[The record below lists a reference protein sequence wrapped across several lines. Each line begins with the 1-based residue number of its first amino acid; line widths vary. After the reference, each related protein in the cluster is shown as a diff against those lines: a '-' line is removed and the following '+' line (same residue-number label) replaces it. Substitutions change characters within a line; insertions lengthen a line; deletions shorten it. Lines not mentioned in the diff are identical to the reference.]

1 MSQAFVTVIVPF
13 PAERALRVNQEL
25 DRLGELDSLA
35 YRSLRNALMAG
46 EAGVHFMSILVVPA
60 EKKSKS
66 AHLVIEVSGDGAA
79 PEVVRRLAESIPLE
93 LRAILDA
100 TLKGPAE
107 EAALDRFLERHRR
120 EFRPAIGPHSGL
132 CFSGT
137 PDMSV
142 KRIRRE
148 AALACHI
155 RAILDTMAPGSAY
168 SRLQAVRKV
177 VFEDPDWKWAFV
189 AEPISGVSGPPKG
202 FQPFAYVAALLRDF
216 AWPLPLIALAL
227 VAACRA
233 LLDMSWAGA
242 SVIGVT
248 GTLILAATFAISIY
262 VRLRRDEERD
272 VPFDREPEQRVMEQ
286 IVAREDR
293 TGCVQN
299 HLAGVSVMKP
309 GWVRYFTLLGALW
322 AIRQGGRGS
331 RPGFL
336 GKIGSIHFARWV
348 RLPGT
353 KQLVFMS
360 NYDGSWE
367 SYLEDFIAR
376 LRQGLTSV
384 WSNTLNFPRTTNLIR
399 GGAEDGARFKR
410 WARRQQMPT
419 RLWFS
424 AYPELT
430 AHRIRLNALVRHG
443 FASAADEEEAAKW
456 LAHFGYAGRDSLE
469 MREIPTL
476 AFGGLGKLRYAHC
489 MLITL
494 PHGGATDVER
504 SRTWLRSISKQ
515 VSYGDRMLKERALVV
530 GLTGRGMVKLGLDGA
545 SLASFP
551 DAFRQGMDHPQRRR
565 ALGDTGPHWVWD
577 SPAVDAVLLV
587 YVNDQARLQPEIA
600 HECRN
605 LARLGCAVSR
615 NIPMAPLQPT
625 EPFGFTDGIS
635 QPIMRGTVRGSREAD
650 RLNTVNPGEL
660 VLGYRDNLGIVA
672 PSPRMGGRDIGRNGT
687 FLVVRHLEQDA
698 RGFDQYLQNEAARLI
713 AVQDPRVPTNDVVKL
728 AEWIGAKML
737 GRWRDGSSLVRNP
750 EASAGRKKRP
760 FADNAFLY
768 GREDPD
774 GLRCPFGA
782 HIRRANPRE
791 SLDPGSEVQID
802 ISNRHRILRV
812 GRNYEPAAGANPG
825 LLFMCVN
832 ADIERQFEFLQQ
844 SWILGANFH
853 GLENEVD
860 PIIGCT
866 QREMIVP
873 TPSGPLRLRNLGE
886 FVRVL
891 GGGYFFM
898 PGRSALAELC
908 AKRSTA
914 AARRQAASLLAARA

>member
-13 PAERALRVNQEL
+13 PAERTGRVNQDLDALGDPAGAPYGMLRAEL
-25 DRLGELDSLA
+25 NKEGHA
-35 YRSLRNALMAG
+35 F
-46 EAGVHFMSILVVPA
+46 VHFMSIVVVDA
-60 EKKSKS
+60 EKKGRP
-66 AHLVIEVSGDGAA
+66 AHLVIEVSGDGTARK
-79 PEVVRRLAESIPLE
+79 VVRRLAEAIPNQ
-93 LRAILDA
+93 LRGILDA

-107 EAALDRFLERHRR
+107 DAPLGRFLERHRR
-120 EFRPAIGPHSGL
+120 SFRPAIGRHSGL
-132 CFSGT
+132 YFSGT
-137 PDMSV
+137 TDLPV
-142 KRIRRE
+142 ERIRWE

-168 SRLQAVRKV
+168 SKLQAIRKAL
-177 VFEDPDWKWAFV
+177 FEDPARKWAFV
-189 AEPISGVSGPPKG
+189 AEPIAGVSGPPKG
-202 FQPFAYVAALLRDF
+202 FEPFAYVAALLRDF
-216 AWPLPLIALAL
+216 AWPLPFVALAL
-227 VAACRA
+227 AAACRMLGA
-233 LLDMSWAGA
+233 GWPGASMFGIAGA
-242 SVIGVT
+242 
-248 GTLILAATFAISIY
+248 LILAAAFAMWIY
-262 VRLRRDEERD
+262 VLLRRDEKRD
-272 VPFDREPEQRVMEQ
+272 VPFDREPDPRVMQQ
-286 IVAREDR
+286 IVEREDR

-299 HLAGVSVMKP
+299 HLVGVSVMKP
-309 GWVRYFTLLGALW
+309 GVARYFTLLAALW
-322 AIRQGGRGS
+322 VIRQGGRDS

-336 GKIGSIHFARWV
+336 DKIGSIHFARWV

-353 KQLVFMS
+353 RQLVFLS

-384 WSNTLNFPRTTNLIR
+384 WSNTLNFPKTTNLYL
-399 GGAEDGARFKR
+399 GGAEDGSRFKR
-410 WARRQQMPT
+410 WARRQQIPT

-430 AHRIRLNALVRHG
+430 AHRIRLNALIRHG

-476 AFGGLGKLRYAHC
+476 AFGGLSKLLYSRC

-494 PHGGATDVER
+494 PHGNHDDSER
-504 SRTWLRSISKQ
+504 SRAWLRSISERL
-515 VSYGDRMLKERALVV
+515 SYGDRMPKERALVV

-551 DAFRQGMDHPQRRR
+551 DAFRQGMDHPQRMR
-565 ALGDTGPHWVWD
+565 ALGDTGAWAWD
-577 SPAVDAVLLV
+577 PRAVDAVLLV
-587 YVNDQARLQPEIA
+587 YVNDKERLQGEVD

-605 LARLGCAVSR
+605 LVRLGCAVNR
-615 NIPMAPLQPT
+615 HILLEPLQPR
-625 EPFGFTDGIS
+625 EPFGFIDGIS
-635 QPIMRGTVRGSREAD
+635 QPIMRGTVRGSRDAD
-650 RLNTVNPGEL
+650 RLNTVNPGEM

-672 PSPRMGGRDIGRNGT
+672 PSPRMCGRDIGRNGT
-687 FLVVRHLEQDA
+687 FLVVRQLEQDTH
-698 RGFDQYLQNEAARLI
+698 GFDQYLQNEAARFI
-713 AVQDPRVPTNDVVKL
+713 AAHDPRVPTHDVAQL

-750 EASAGRKKRP
+750 NLSAFAKKRP
-760 FADNAFLY
+760 LADNAFLY

-782 HIRRANPRE
+782 HIRRANPRD
-791 SLDPGSEVQID
+791 SFDPGSEVQID
-802 ISNRHRILRV
+802 ISNRHRLLRV
-812 GRNYEPAAGANPG
+812 GRNYESAPGANPG

-873 TPSGPLRLRNLGE
+873 TPNGPLRLRNLGE
-886 FVRVL
+886 FVTVL

-908 AKRSTA
+908 TKRSTA
-914 AARRQAASLLAARA
+914 GARRQAASMQAAVA

>member
-1 MSQAFVTVIVPF
+1 MSHAFVTIVVPF
-13 PAERALRVNQEL
+13 PAECALKVNDEL
-25 DRLGELDSLA
+25 DRYGNPSG
-35 YRSLRNALMAG
+35 ALYDAFRDRLLKGGAG
-46 EAGVHFMSILVVPA
+46 CVHFMSIVVVPA
-60 EKKSKS
+60 ERQGRI
-66 AHLVIEVSGDGAA
+66 AHLVIEASADGA
-79 PEVVRRLAESIPLE
+79 PRDVIRRLSEDIAVE
-93 LRAILDA
+93 LRDILGQ
-100 TLKGPAE
+100 TLKGPDPGASLE
-107 EAALDRFLERHRR
+107 RFLERHRQ
-120 EFRPAIGPHSGL
+120 EFRPAIGRHSGL
-132 CFSGT
+132 DFTGT

-142 KRIRRE
+142 TRIHHE
-148 AALACHI
+148 AAFACHV
-155 RAILDTMAPGSAY
+155 RAILDTMGPASAY
-168 SRLQAVRKV
+168 SKLQAARKA
-177 VFEDPDWKWAFV
+177 VFEDPKWKWAFV
-189 AEPISGVSGPPKG
+189 AEPIAGVSGPPKG
-202 FQPFAYVAALLRDF
+202 FEPFAYAAALVRDF
-216 AWPLPLIALAL
+216 GWPWPFFALAVL
-227 VAACRA
+227 FACR
-233 LLDMSWAGA
+233 LLDASWAVALGT
-242 SVIGVT
+242 SVL
-248 GTLILAATFAISIY
+248 GTSILAVAGAIWIY

-272 VPFDREPEQRVMEQ
+272 VPFDREPEQRAMEE

-293 TGCVQN
+293 AGCVQN
-299 HLAGVSVMKP
+299 HLAGVSLMKP
-309 GWVRYFTLLGALW
+309 GVVRYFTLLAALW
-322 AIRQGGRGS
+322 VIRQGGQGS

-336 GKIGSIHFARWV
+336 GKIGSIHFARWA

-353 KQLVFMS
+353 KQLVFLS

-384 WSNTLNFPRTTNLIR
+384 WSNTLNFPKTTNLVK
-399 GGAEDGARFKR
+399 GGAEDGSRFKR
-410 WARRQQMPT
+410 WARRQQIPT

-430 AHRIRLNALVRHG
+430 THRIRLNALIRHG

-456 LAHFGYAGRDSLE
+456 LAHFGYPGRDSLE

-476 AFGGLGKLRYAHC
+476 AFGGLNKLRYSHC
-489 MLITL
+489 MLVTL
-494 PHGGATDVER
+494 PGGDNAAVEL
-504 SRTWLRSISKQ
+504 SRTWLRSISTRL
-515 VSYGDRMLKERALVV
+515 SYGDRMPKDRAMVV
-530 GLTGRGMVKLGLDGA
+530 GLTRRGMEKAGLDAA

-551 DAFRQGMDHPQRRR
+551 DAFRQGMEHPQRRR
-565 ALGDTGPHWVWD
+565 ALGDTGNGWEWD

-587 YVNDQARLQPEIA
+587 YVNDPARLQPEVD
-600 HECRN
+600 HELRN
-605 LARLGCAVSR
+605 LARLQCAVSLH
-615 NIPMAPLQPT
+615 IPIAPMQPT
-625 EPFGFTDGIS
+625 EPFGFADGIS

-687 FLVVRHLEQDA
+687 FLVVRHLQQDA
-698 RGFDQYLQNEAARLI
+698 RGFDDYLQNEAARLI
-713 AVQDPRVPTNDVVKL
+713 AQRDPRVPTQDAVKL

-760 FADNAFLY
+760 HADNAFLY
-768 GREDPD
+768 GKEDPD

-791 SLDPGSEVQID
+791 SLDPSSEIQID

-812 GRNYEPAAGANPG
+812 GRNYEPADGRRPG

-873 TPSGPLRLRNLGE
+873 TPGGPLRLRNLGD
-886 FVRVL
+886 FVQVL
-891 GGGYFFM
+891 GGAYFFM

-908 AKRSTA
+908 AKRTTA
-914 AARRQAASLLAARA
+914 AARRQAAAMQAAR